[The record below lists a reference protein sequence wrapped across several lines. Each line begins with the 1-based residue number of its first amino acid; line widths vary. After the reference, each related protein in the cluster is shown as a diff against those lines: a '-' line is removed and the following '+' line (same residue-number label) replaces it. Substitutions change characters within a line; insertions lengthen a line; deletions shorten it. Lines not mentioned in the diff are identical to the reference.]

1 MSCQLRETAGFF
13 SDWETTFEIKLRAGE
28 NISAKR

>member
-1 MSCQLRETAGFF
+1 VPHQLRETAGCF

>member
-1 MSCQLRETAGFF
+1 VSHRLRDTAGCL
-13 SDWETTFEIKLRAGE
+13 SDWETTFKIKLRAGE